1 MKFCGKSIGSR
12 ECVQVKA
19 AGPAKR
25 TILVSGRRISP
36 ELTEAVCKHRGNLIY
51 FAVEKNP

>member
-12 ECVQVKA
+12 ECAQDKVSW
-19 AGPAKR
+19 PTKR

-36 ELTEAVCKHRGNLIY
+36 ELTLTACNHLGNLIY